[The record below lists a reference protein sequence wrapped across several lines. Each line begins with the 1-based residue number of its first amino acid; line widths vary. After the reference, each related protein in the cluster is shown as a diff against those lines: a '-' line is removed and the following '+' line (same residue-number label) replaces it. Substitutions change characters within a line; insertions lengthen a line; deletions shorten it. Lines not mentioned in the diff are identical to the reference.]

1 MRLLDS
7 HSMSDVS
14 GNENLEK
21 KYASAT
27 MAWGEN
33 IGLWD
38 EISSFFFLLCVCIRF
53 YEISITRQK
62 AFSP

>member
-27 MAWGEN
+27 WGEN
-33 IGLWD
+33 IELWD
-38 EISSFFFLLCVCIRF
+38 EIISVFFLFCVCIHSDK
-53 YEISITRQK
+53 IK
-62 AFSP
+62 C

>member
-27 MAWGEN
+27 WGEN
-33 IGLWD
+33 IELWD
-38 EISSFFFLLCVCIRF
+38 EIISVFFFFFVCVF
-53 YEISITRQK
+53 ITTK
-62 AFSP
+62 SSANF

>member
-1 MRLLDS
+1 MRHLDS

-27 MAWGEN
+27 WGEN
-33 IGLWD
+33 IELWD
-38 EISSFFFLLCVCIRF
+38 EIFFFSFLCV
-53 YEISITRQK
+53 YS
-62 AFSP
+62 

>member
-27 MAWGEN
+27 WGEN
-33 IGLWD
+33 IELWD
-38 EISSFFFLLCVCIRF
+38 EIISVFFFLFCVCIHNDK
-53 YEISITRQK
+53 IK
-62 AFSP
+62 C